1 MADNTTKT
9 EADYINEE
17 QKRRIRNNED
27 LLPPG
32 DYVVGGRIV
41 TVSEGGLVSDFVF

>member
-1 MADNTTKT
+1 MAENTTKT

-17 QKRRIRNNED
+17 QQRRVRAGED

-41 TVSEGGLVSDFVF
+41 TISSGGLVSDFVF